1 MWCTGLEAS
10 SCKSCSPGEAAAA
23 AAAWHYHLASQHLSG
38 SSSHHLTSPVSLPH
52 AMPPPSSL
60 HRLVFAE
67 SSAAEPPVQHAR
79 APERWHLQNGSELLR
94 CETNGT
100 RPAAYFSPPNSAD
113 SSPNSDL
120 ALPLPA
126 EYPTQATGVSFNV
139 HPEPGG
145 QMYGE
150 EGGSKGHMV
159 SWQWMGAMDREGLKK
174 AAEATVLFA
183 SPPPQLH
190 RDYETLSDW
199 V

>member
-1 MWCTGLEAS
+1 LDAS

-23 AAAWHYHLASQHLSG
+23 SAAWHYHLASQHLSG
-38 SSSHHLTSPVSLPH
+38 SSSHHLTSPASLSH

-67 SSAAEPPVQHAR
+67 PSAEEPPRQHAR
-79 APERWHLQNGSELLR
+79 AQERWNLQNGSELLR
-94 CETNGT
+94 CETNST
-100 RPAAYFSPPNSAD
+100 NPADYFSPPN

-126 EYPTQATGVSFNV
+126 EYATKFTGDSFNV
-139 HPEPGG
+139 PPEPGG